1 MAVNKDGYV
10 HKNLTNPQPGSQ
22 LAHLSYCCPGLH
34 GPGTKQDVKRRTFK
48 DILSFEGK
56 FIIPIFQR
64 RYCWGSNL
72 VERWYTDSRRGS
84 RDHLGIHNTGNLVVR
99 WSQQDQGYILIDG
112 QQRVTTTL
120 LLLTALRD
128 TIRAN
133 IEDDSSRTVLKDISS
148 FLFYN
153 SECEEMKLIPCYL
166 DRESY
171 NSIILGKSNMY
182 EDSFQTGAYRLFSK
196 LLQEDI
202 CHKQDKL
209 EVLTEIYHQCLTK
222 MGVTRVEIINEI
234 DMAQVFLWLQEKSL
248 LSGLMIHNPTPGEA
262 LGCCD
267 LVRNLLLSPMLNKP
281 IKEQEHFYLDD
292 WILPLER
299 KFSSRDIFNTALK
312 RYALDRRQHV
322 ETQSAFEKSLVVG
335 FSKMMEKTPVYVEL
349 NAYAMFV
356 TVFESKESNP
366 QVILED
372 LKVFLF
378 SSDDK

>member
-1 MAVNKDGYV
+1 
-10 HKNLTNPQPGSQ
+10 
-22 LAHLSYCCPGLH
+22 
-34 GPGTKQDVKRRTFK
+34 
-48 DILSFEGK
+48 
-56 FIIPIFQR
+56 
-64 RYCWGSNL
+64 
-72 VERWYTDSRRGS
+72 
-84 RDHLGIHNTGNLVVR
+84 
-99 WSQQDQGYILIDG
+99 
-112 QQRVTTTL
+112 
-120 LLLTALRD
+120 
-128 TIRAN
+128 
-133 IEDDSSRTVLKDISS
+133 
-148 FLFYN
+148 
-153 SECEEMKLIPCYL
+153 
-166 DRESY
+166 
-171 NSIILGKSNMY
+171 
-182 EDSFQTGAYRLFSK
+182 
-196 LLQEDI
+196 
-202 CHKQDKL
+202 
-209 EVLTEIYHQCLTK
+209 

-349 NAYAMFV
+349 HAYAMFV

-372 LKVFLF
+372 MKVFLF